1 MHGSMNIKKKNV
13 TISESIHIVVQRDL
27 VFRPQKSYYNN
38 LFLYILDDMYTIGI
52 IKHIA
57 YI

>member
-1 MHGSMNIKKKNV
+1 MNIKKKNV